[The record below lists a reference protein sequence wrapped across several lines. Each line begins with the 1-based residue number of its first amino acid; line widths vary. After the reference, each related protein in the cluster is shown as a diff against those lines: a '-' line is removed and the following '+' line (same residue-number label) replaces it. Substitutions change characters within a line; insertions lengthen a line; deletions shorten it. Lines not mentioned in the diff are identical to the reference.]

1 MVFLNA
7 ISTENNRFSVI
18 KIVWEE
24 NKMGRHGEN
33 IFKRKDGLWEARYV
47 KGVDEFGK
55 KKYGSVYAHSYREV
69 KDKRQDIVSKITL
82 IPQSVSIR
90 RILLNQLI
98 EEWLYLNQGRLKLST
113 YQKYKNYHEKHIKNE
128 IGGYPVV
135 YLTPVILKKFADKK
149 QESGL
154 SPQTV
159 NSILTFIGGCLKYAN
174 RQYGIAQTNIIYL
187 KTPTKEMRVLSR
199 DEQQRLVRFLLEDTD
214 IYKLGIL
221 VALYTG
227 VRIGELCALQWKDI
241 QDGTIRI
248 NKTMQRLSTGNGT
261 EVIVGEPKT
270 PTSNRIIP
278 LPSFLTAEVE
288 KFRRINENMRFL
300 SNLTH
305 TTIEPRV
312 MQYHFHRYL
321 EILDIPK
328 ANFHCLRHTFATM
341 CVEKNFELKSLSEI
355 LGHRTINVTMNRYV
369 HSSIELKSSN
379 MEKLS
384 FFL

>member
-1 MVFLNA
+1 MP
-7 ISTENNRFSVI
+7 R
-18 KIVWEE
+18 
-24 NKMGRHGEN
+24 RGEN

-82 IPQSVSIR
+82 ISPSISVQR
-90 RILLNQLI
+90 MLLNHLI
-98 EEWLYLNQGRLKLST
+98 EEWLYLNQGRLKAST
-113 YQKYKNYHEKHIKNE
+113 YQKYKSLFEKHIKRE

-135 YLTPVILKKFADKK
+135 YLTPVILKRYADRKH
-149 QESGL
+149 ENGL
-154 SPQTV
+154 EPQTV
-159 NSILTFIGGCLKYAN
+159 NGILTFIGGCLKYAN
-174 RQYGIAQTNIIYL
+174 RQYGIAQTSIIYL
-187 KTPTKEMRVLSR
+187 KTATKEMRVLSR
-199 DEQQRLVRFLLEDTD
+199 DEQQRLVNFLLIDTD
-214 IYKLGIL
+214 IYKLGVL

-227 VRIGELCALQWKDI
+227 IRIGELCALQWKDI
-241 QDGTIRI
+241 QDNTIKI

-261 EVIVGEPKT
+261 EVVVGEPKT

-278 LPSFLTAEVE
+278 LPSFLSVEIE
-288 KFRRINENMRFL
+288 KFRRKNEDTRFL
-300 SNLTH
+300 SNLTY

-312 MQYHFHRYL
+312 MQYHFKNYIKTL
-321 EILDIPK
+321 NIED
-328 ANFHCLRHTFATM
+328 ANFHCLRHTFATR
-341 CVEKNFELKSLSEI
+341 CVEQNFELKSLSEV

-369 HSSIELKSSN
+369 HSSLELKATN